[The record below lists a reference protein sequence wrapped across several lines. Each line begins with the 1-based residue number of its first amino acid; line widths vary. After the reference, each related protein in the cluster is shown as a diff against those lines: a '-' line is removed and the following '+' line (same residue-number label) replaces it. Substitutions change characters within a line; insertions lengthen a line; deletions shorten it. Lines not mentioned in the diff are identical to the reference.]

1 MEERNPGGC
10 ANAALPPEALANV
23 LGLEGDGREL
33 WETTLEQRHL
43 SARSALRML
52 RVARTIAD
60 LHGQRMLGEGAI
72 AEALTYR
79 SFDLRTEG
87 SAGSG

>member
-1 MEERNPGGC
+1 
-10 ANAALPPEALANV
+10 V
-23 LGLEGDGREL
+23 LSLEGNARQL
-33 WETTLEQRHL
+33 WEAALEQRHL

-60 LHGQRMLGEGAI
+60 LEGRRTLGAAAI

-79 SFDLRTEG
+79 SFDLEAEG
-87 SAGSG
+87 RSR

>member
-1 MEERNPGGC
+1 
-10 ANAALPPEALANV
+10 V
-23 LGLEGDGREL
+23 LGLDAAARQL
-33 WETTLEQRHL
+33 WEAALERRHL

-60 LHGQRMLGEGAI
+60 LEGQQTLGAGAI

-79 SFDLRTEG
+79 SFDLRAEG
-87 SAGSG
+87 RDGEG